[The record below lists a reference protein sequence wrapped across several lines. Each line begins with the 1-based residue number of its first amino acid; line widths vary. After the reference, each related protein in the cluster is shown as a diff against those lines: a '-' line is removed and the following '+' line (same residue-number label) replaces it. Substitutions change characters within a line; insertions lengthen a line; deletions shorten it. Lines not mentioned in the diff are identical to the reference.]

1 MAEEVC
7 AADSQIR
14 KNTKKRKSFVFY
26 RHMVGIFYIGS
37 IFCALVTIYLLL
49 YNENAIKT
57 FANYLLA
64 SYFVFQISC
73 LFVYV
78 LIIYGLIIDLPYLYK
93 ASASINFLLP
103 PITYLYV
110 RVILFN
116 KQKLNTLDFLHLI
129 PFILV
134 VINYLPFY
142 LLPISIKN
150 NIVLELLKDINT
162 SYKIQVGYLSEY
174 VINFF
179 RILQSL
185 IYLIFQWKLI
195 ITFNKQN
202 KNIEVEKQINN
213 VIKWLRIFTSLSTIS
228 LIAFIL
234 LASIAVVIQDIY
246 ADGFIFHL
254 PDYIFA
260 SCFFVIST
268 YLLTHPSIFAGL
280 PFIKYKQTPSTLILN
295 QTDYIPYIEQD
306 YSTEIRIIID
316 YFETKKPYLIK
327 GLNISQLAVE
337 INISTR
343 LISFIMNQHFEMRFN
358 EFINKYR
365 VSYIKEKINKNY
377 LDSYT
382 LNSLASEAGFSN
394 LTTFIAAFKKMEN
407 CTPSEYLLRIK

>member
-1 MAEEVC
+1 
-7 AADSQIR
+7 
-14 KNTKKRKSFVFY
+14 
-26 RHMVGIFYIGS
+26 MVGIFYIGS

-64 SYFVFQISC
+64 SYFIFCISC
-73 LFVYV
+73 LSVYV
-78 LIIYGLIIDLPYLYK
+78 LILYGFIIDVPNLYK
-93 ASASINFLLP
+93 ITAPINFLLP
-103 PITYLYV
+103 PIVYLYV
-110 RVILFN
+110 RVMLFN
-116 KQKLNTLDFLHLI
+116 KQKLNFLDFLHII
-129 PFILV
+129 PFLLV
-134 VINYLPFY
+134 FINYLPFY
-142 LLPISIKN
+142 LLPITNKKDI
-150 NIVLELLKDINT
+150 IQELLKDINT
-162 SYKIQVGYLSEY
+162 SYKIQLGYISEY
-174 VINFF
+174 IVNIF
-179 RILQSL
+179 RILQNF
-185 IYLIFQWKLI
+185 IYLIFQWKLV

-228 LIAFIL
+228 LFAFIL
-234 LASIAVVIQDIY
+234 LAFTALVFQDIY

-260 SCFFVIST
+260 SCFFIIST

-306 YSTEIRIIID
+306 YSTEIAIILD
-316 YFETKKPYLIK
+316 YFETKKPYLKK

-337 INISTR
+337 INIPTR
-343 LISFIMNQHFEMRFN
+343 LISFIINQHFEMRFN

-365 VSYIKEKINKNY
+365 VSYIKEKINEKY
-377 LDSYT
+377 LDSFT

-394 LTTFIAAFKKMEN
+394 LTTFIAAFKKIEN
-407 CTPSEYLLRIK
+407 CTPSEYLLKIN

>member
-1 MAEEVC
+1 
-7 AADSQIR
+7 
-14 KNTKKRKSFVFY
+14 
-26 RHMVGIFYIGS
+26 MVGIFYIGS

-64 SYFVFQISC
+64 SYFIFCISC
-73 LFVYV
+73 LSVYV
-78 LIIYGLIIDLPYLYK
+78 LILYGFIIDVPNLYK
-93 ASASINFLLP
+93 ITAPINFLLP
-103 PITYLYV
+103 PIVYLYV
-110 RVILFN
+110 RVMLFN
-116 KQKLNTLDFLHLI
+116 KQKLNFLDFLHII
-129 PFILV
+129 PFLLV
-134 VINYLPFY
+134 FINYLPFY
-142 LLPISIKN
+142 LLPISNKKDI
-150 NIVLELLKDINT
+150 IQELLKDINT
-162 SYKIQVGYLSEY
+162 SYKIQLGYLSEY
-174 VINFF
+174 IINIF
-179 RILQSL
+179 RILQNL

-228 LIAFIL
+228 LFAFIL
-234 LASIAVVIQDIY
+234 LAFTALVFQDIY

-260 SCFFVIST
+260 SCFFIIST

-280 PFIKYKQTPSTLILN
+280 PFIKYTQTPSTLILN

-306 YSTEIRIIID
+306 YSIEIALILD
-316 YFETKKPYLIK
+316 YFKTKKPYLKK

-337 INISTR
+337 INIPTR
-343 LISFIMNQHFEMRFN
+343 LISFIINQHFEMRFN

-365 VSYIKEKINKNY
+365 VSYIKEKINEKY
-377 LDSYT
+377 LDSFT

-394 LTTFIAAFKKMEN
+394 LTTFIAAFKKIEN
-407 CTPSEYLLRIK
+407 CTPSEYLLKIN

>member
-1 MAEEVC
+1 
-7 AADSQIR
+7 
-14 KNTKKRKSFVFY
+14 
-26 RHMVGIFYIGS
+26 MVGIFYIGS

-64 SYFVFQISC
+64 SYFIFCISC
-73 LFVYV
+73 LSVYV
-78 LIIYGLIIDLPYLYK
+78 LIIYGFIIDVPYLYK
-93 ASASINFLLP
+93 ITAPINFLLP
-103 PITYLYV
+103 PIVYLYV
-110 RVILFN
+110 RVMLFN
-116 KQKLNTLDFLHLI
+116 KQKLNFLDFLHII
-129 PFILV
+129 PFLLV
-134 VINYLPFY
+134 FINYLPFY
-142 LLPISIKN
+142 LLPISNKKDI
-150 NIVLELLKDINT
+150 IQELLKDINT
-162 SYKIQVGYLSEY
+162 SYKIQVGYISEY
-174 VINFF
+174 IVNIF
-179 RILQSL
+179 RILQNL

-213 VIKWLRIFTSLSTIS
+213 VIKWLRILTSLSTIS
-228 LIAFIL
+228 LFAFIL
-234 LASIAVVIQDIY
+234 LAFTALVFQDIY

-260 SCFFVIST
+260 SCFFIIST

-306 YSTEIRIIID
+306 YSTEIAIILD
-316 YFETKKPYLIK
+316 YFETKKPYLKK

-337 INISTR
+337 INIPTR
-343 LISFIMNQHFEMRFN
+343 LISFIINQHFEMRFN

-365 VSYIKEKINKNY
+365 VSYIKEKINEKY
-377 LDSYT
+377 LDSFT

-394 LTTFIAAFKKMEN
+394 LTTFIAAFKKIEN
-407 CTPSEYLLRIK
+407 CTPSEYLLKIN

>member
-1 MAEEVC
+1 
-7 AADSQIR
+7 
-14 KNTKKRKSFVFY
+14 
-26 RHMVGIFYIGS
+26 MVGIFYIGS

-64 SYFVFQISC
+64 SYFIFCISC
-73 LFVYV
+73 LSVYV
-78 LIIYGLIIDLPYLYK
+78 LIIYGIIIDAPYLYK
-93 ASASINFLLP
+93 ITAPINFLLP
-103 PITYLYV
+103 PIVYLYV
-110 RVILFN
+110 RVMLFN
-116 KQKLNTLDFLHLI
+116 KQKLKILDFLHII
-129 PFILV
+129 PFLLV
-134 VINYLPFY
+134 LINYLPFY
-142 LLPISIKN
+142 LLPISNKKDI
-150 NIVLELLKDINT
+150 IQELLKDINI

-174 VINFF
+174 IINIF
-179 RILQSL
+179 RILQNL

-202 KNIEVEKQINN
+202 KNIEVEKQIDN

-234 LASIAVVIQDIY
+234 LAFTALVFQDIY
-246 ADGFIFHL
+246 ADGFIFDL

-260 SCFFVIST
+260 SCFFIIST

-306 YSTEIRIIID
+306 YSTEIRIIMD

>member
-1 MAEEVC
+1 
-7 AADSQIR
+7 
-14 KNTKKRKSFVFY
+14 
-26 RHMVGIFYIGS
+26 MVGIFYIGS

-64 SYFVFQISC
+64 SYFIFCISC
-73 LFVYV
+73 LSVYV
-78 LIIYGLIIDLPYLYK
+78 LIIYGIIIDAPYLYK
-93 ASASINFLLP
+93 ITAPINFLLP
-103 PITYLYV
+103 PIVYLYV
-110 RVILFN
+110 RVMLFN
-116 KQKLNTLDFLHLI
+116 KQKLKILDFLHII
-129 PFILV
+129 PFLLV
-134 VINYLPFY
+134 LINYLPFY
-142 LLPISIKN
+142 LLPISNKKDI
-150 NIVLELLKDINT
+150 IQELLKDINT
-162 SYKIQVGYLSEY
+162 SYKIQVGYISEY
-174 VINFF
+174 IVNIF
-179 RILQSL
+179 RILQNL

-228 LIAFIL
+228 LFAFML
-234 LASIAVVIQDIY
+234 LAFTALVFQDIY

-260 SCFFVIST
+260 SCFFIIST

-306 YSTEIRIIID
+306 YSIEIALILD
-316 YFETKKPYLIK
+316 YFKTKKPYLKK

-337 INISTR
+337 INIPTR
-343 LISFIMNQHFEMRFN
+343 LISFIINQHFEMRFN

-365 VSYIKEKINKNY
+365 VSYIKEKINEKY
-377 LDSYT
+377 LDSFT

-394 LTTFIAAFKKMEN
+394 LTTFIAAFKKIEN
-407 CTPSEYLLRIK
+407 CTPSEYLLKIN

>member
-1 MAEEVC
+1 
-7 AADSQIR
+7 
-14 KNTKKRKSFVFY
+14 
-26 RHMVGIFYIGS
+26 MVGIFYIGS

-64 SYFVFQISC
+64 SYFIFCISC
-73 LFVYV
+73 LSVYV
-78 LIIYGLIIDLPYLYK
+78 LIIYGLIIEVPYLYK
-93 ASASINFLLP
+93 ITAPINFLLP
-103 PITYLYV
+103 PIVYLYV
-110 RVILFN
+110 RIMLFN
-116 KQKLNTLDFLHLI
+116 KQKLNNLDFLHII
-129 PFILV
+129 PFLLV
-134 VINYLPFY
+134 LINYLPFY
-142 LLPISIKN
+142 LLPISNKKDI
-150 NIVLELLKDINT
+150 IQDLLKDINI

-174 VINFF
+174 IINIF
-179 RILQSL
+179 RILQNL

-202 KNIEVEKQINN
+202 KNIEVEKQIDN

-234 LASIAVVIQDIY
+234 LAFTALVFQDIY
-246 ADGFIFHL
+246 ADGFIFDL

-260 SCFFVIST
+260 SCFFIIST

-306 YSTEIRIIID
+306 YSTEIRIIMD

-365 VSYIKEKINKNY
+365 VSYIKQKINESY

-394 LTTFIAAFKKMEN
+394 LTTFIAAFKKIEN

>member
-1 MAEEVC
+1 
-7 AADSQIR
+7 
-14 KNTKKRKSFVFY
+14 
-26 RHMVGIFYIGS
+26 MVGIFYIGS

-64 SYFVFQISC
+64 SYFIFCISC
-73 LFVYV
+73 LSVYV
-78 LIIYGLIIDLPYLYK
+78 LIIYGIIIEAPYLYK
-93 ASASINFLLP
+93 ITAPINFLLP
-103 PITYLYV
+103 PIVYLYV
-110 RVILFN
+110 RVMLFN
-116 KQKLNTLDFLHLI
+116 KQKLKILDFLHII
-129 PFILV
+129 PFLLV
-134 VINYLPFY
+134 LINYLPFY
-142 LLPISIKN
+142 LLPISNKKDI
-150 NIVLELLKDINT
+150 IQELFKDINT

-174 VINFF
+174 IINIF
-179 RILQSL
+179 RILQNL

-234 LASIAVVIQDIY
+234 LAFTALVFQDIY

-260 SCFFVIST
+260 SCFFIIST

-306 YSTEIRIIID
+306 YSIEIALILD
-316 YFETKKPYLIK
+316 YFKTKKPYLKK

-337 INISTR
+337 INIPTR
-343 LISFIMNQHFEMRFN
+343 LISFIINQHFEMRFN

-365 VSYIKEKINKNY
+365 VSYIKEKINEKY
-377 LDSYT
+377 LDSFT

-394 LTTFIAAFKKMEN
+394 LTTFIAAFKKIEN
-407 CTPSEYLLRIK
+407 CTPSEYLLKIN

>member
-1 MAEEVC
+1 
-7 AADSQIR
+7 
-14 KNTKKRKSFVFY
+14 
-26 RHMVGIFYIGS
+26 MVGIFYIGS

-64 SYFVFQISC
+64 SYFIFCISC
-73 LFVYV
+73 LSVYV
-78 LIIYGLIIDLPYLYK
+78 LILYGFIIDVPNLYK
-93 ASASINFLLP
+93 ITAPINFLLP
-103 PITYLYV
+103 PIVYLYV
-110 RVILFN
+110 RVMLFN
-116 KQKLNTLDFLHLI
+116 KQKLNFLDFLHII
-129 PFILV
+129 PFLLV
-134 VINYLPFY
+134 FINYLPFY
-142 LLPISIKN
+142 LLPISNKKDI
-150 NIVLELLKDINT
+150 IQELLKDINT
-162 SYKIQVGYLSEY
+162 SYKIQLGYISEY
-174 VINFF
+174 IVNIF
-179 RILQSL
+179 RILQNF

-228 LIAFIL
+228 LFAFIL
-234 LASIAVVIQDIY
+234 LAFTALVFQDIY

-260 SCFFVIST
+260 SCFFIIST

-306 YSTEIRIIID
+306 YSTEIAIILD
-316 YFETKKPYLIK
+316 YFETKKPYLKK

-337 INISTR
+337 INIPTR
-343 LISFIMNQHFEMRFN
+343 LISFIINQHFEMRFN

-365 VSYIKEKINKNY
+365 VSYIKEKINEKY
-377 LDSYT
+377 LDSFT

-394 LTTFIAAFKKMEN
+394 LTTFIAAFKKIEN
-407 CTPSEYLLRIK
+407 CTPSEYLLKIK

>member
-1 MAEEVC
+1 
-7 AADSQIR
+7 
-14 KNTKKRKSFVFY
+14 
-26 RHMVGIFYIGS
+26 MVGIFYIGS

-64 SYFVFQISC
+64 SYFIFCISC
-73 LFVYV
+73 LSVYV
-78 LIIYGLIIDLPYLYK
+78 LILYGFIIDVPNLYK
-93 ASASINFLLP
+93 ITAPINFLLP
-103 PITYLYV
+103 PIVYLHV
-110 RVILFN
+110 RVMLFN
-116 KQKLNTLDFLHLI
+116 KQKLNFLDFLHII
-129 PFILV
+129 PFLLV
-134 VINYLPFY
+134 FINYLPFY
-142 LLPISIKN
+142 LLPISNKKDI
-150 NIVLELLKDINT
+150 IQELLKDINT
-162 SYKIQVGYLSEY
+162 SYKIQLGYISEY
-174 VINFF
+174 IVNIF
-179 RILQSL
+179 RILQNL

-228 LIAFIL
+228 LFAFIL
-234 LASIAVVIQDIY
+234 LAFTAVVFQDIY

-260 SCFFVIST
+260 SCFFIIST

-306 YSTEIRIIID
+306 YSTEITIILD
-316 YFETKKPYLIK
+316 YFETKKPYLKK

-337 INISTR
+337 INIPTR
-343 LISFIMNQHFEMRFN
+343 LISFIINQHFEMRFN

-365 VSYIKEKINKNY
+365 VSYIKEKINEKY
-377 LDSYT
+377 LDSFT

-394 LTTFIAAFKKMEN
+394 LTTFIAAFKKIEN
-407 CTPSEYLLRIK
+407 CTPSEYLLKINL

>member
-1 MAEEVC
+1 
-7 AADSQIR
+7 
-14 KNTKKRKSFVFY
+14 
-26 RHMVGIFYIGS
+26 MVGIFYIGS

-64 SYFVFQISC
+64 SYFIFCISC
-73 LFVYV
+73 LSVYV
-78 LIIYGLIIDLPYLYK
+78 LILYGFIIDVPYLYK
-93 ASASINFLLP
+93 ITAPINFLLP
-103 PITYLYV
+103 PIVYLYV
-110 RVILFN
+110 RVMLFN
-116 KQKLNTLDFLHLI
+116 KQKLNFLDFLHII
-129 PFILV
+129 PFLLV
-134 VINYLPFY
+134 FINYLPFY
-142 LLPISIKN
+142 LLPISNKKDI
-150 NIVLELLKDINT
+150 IQELLKDINT
-162 SYKIQVGYLSEY
+162 SYKIQLGYLSEY
-174 VINFF
+174 IINIF
-179 RILQSL
+179 RILQNL

-228 LIAFIL
+228 LFAFIL
-234 LASIAVVIQDIY
+234 LAFTALVFQDIY

-260 SCFFVIST
+260 SCFFIIST

-306 YSTEIRIIID
+306 YSTEIAIILD
-316 YFETKKPYLIK
+316 YFETKKPYLKK

-337 INISTR
+337 INIPTR
-343 LISFIMNQHFEMRFN
+343 LISFIINQHFEMRFN

-365 VSYIKEKINKNY
+365 VSYIKEKINEKY
-377 LDSYT
+377 LDSFT

-394 LTTFIAAFKKMEN
+394 LTTFIAAFKKMEK
-407 CTPSEYLLRIK
+407 CTPSEYLMRIK

>member
-1 MAEEVC
+1 
-7 AADSQIR
+7 
-14 KNTKKRKSFVFY
+14 
-26 RHMVGIFYIGS
+26 MVGIFYIGS

-64 SYFVFQISC
+64 SYFIFCISC
-73 LFVYV
+73 LSVYV
-78 LIIYGLIIDLPYLYK
+78 LIIYGLIIEVPYLYK
-93 ASASINFLLP
+93 ITAPINFLLP
-103 PITYLYV
+103 PIVYLYV
-110 RVILFN
+110 RIMLFN
-116 KQKLNTLDFLHLI
+116 KQKLNNLDFLHII
-129 PFILV
+129 PFLLV
-134 VINYLPFY
+134 LINYLPFY
-142 LLPISIKN
+142 LLPISNKKDI
-150 NIVLELLKDINT
+150 IQELLKDINI

-174 VINFF
+174 IINIF
-179 RILQSL
+179 RILQNL

-234 LASIAVVIQDIY
+234 LAFTALVFQDIY
-246 ADGFIFHL
+246 ADGFIFDL

-260 SCFFVIST
+260 SCFFIIST

-306 YSTEIRIIID
+306 YSIEIALILD
-316 YFETKKPYLIK
+316 YFKTKKPYLKK

-337 INISTR
+337 INIPTR
-343 LISFIMNQHFEMRFN
+343 LISFIINQHFEMRFN

-365 VSYIKEKINKNY
+365 VSYIKEKINEKY
-377 LDSYT
+377 LDSFT

-394 LTTFIAAFKKMEN
+394 LTTFIAAFKKIEN
-407 CTPSEYLLRIK
+407 CTPSEYLLKIN

>member
-1 MAEEVC
+1 
-7 AADSQIR
+7 
-14 KNTKKRKSFVFY
+14 
-26 RHMVGIFYIGS
+26 MVGIFYIGS

-64 SYFVFQISC
+64 SYFIFCISC
-73 LFVYV
+73 LSVYV
-78 LIIYGLIIDLPYLYK
+78 LIIYGIIIDAPYLYK
-93 ASASINFLLP
+93 ITAPINFLLP
-103 PITYLYV
+103 PIVYLYV
-110 RVILFN
+110 RVMLFN
-116 KQKLNTLDFLHLI
+116 KQKLKILDFLHII
-129 PFILV
+129 PFLLV
-134 VINYLPFY
+134 LINYLPFY
-142 LLPISIKN
+142 LLPISNKKDI
-150 NIVLELLKDINT
+150 IQELFKDINT

-174 VINFF
+174 IINIF
-179 RILQSL
+179 RILQNL

-228 LIAFIL
+228 LFAFML
-234 LASIAVVIQDIY
+234 LAFTALVFQDIY

-260 SCFFVIST
+260 SCFFIIST

-306 YSTEIRIIID
+306 YSTEIAIILD
-316 YFETKKPYLIK
+316 YFETKKPYLKK

-337 INISTR
+337 INIPTR
-343 LISFIMNQHFEMRFN
+343 LISFIINQHFEMRFN

-365 VSYIKEKINKNY
+365 ISYIKEKINEKY
-377 LDSYT
+377 LDSFT

-394 LTTFIAAFKKMEN
+394 LTTFIAAFKKIEN
-407 CTPSEYLLRIK
+407 CTPSEYLLKIKL

>member
-1 MAEEVC
+1 
-7 AADSQIR
+7 
-14 KNTKKRKSFVFY
+14 
-26 RHMVGIFYIGS
+26 MVGIFYIGS

-64 SYFVFQISC
+64 SYFIFCISC
-73 LFVYV
+73 LSVYV
-78 LIIYGLIIDLPYLYK
+78 LIIYGLIIEVPYLYK
-93 ASASINFLLP
+93 ITAPINFLLP
-103 PITYLYV
+103 PIVYLYV
-110 RVILFN
+110 RIMLFN
-116 KQKLNTLDFLHLI
+116 KQKLNNLDFLHII
-129 PFILV
+129 PFLLV
-134 VINYLPFY
+134 LINYLPFY
-142 LLPISIKN
+142 LLPISNKKDI
-150 NIVLELLKDINT
+150 IQELLKDINI

-174 VINFF
+174 IINIF
-179 RILQSL
+179 RILQNL

-228 LIAFIL
+228 LFAFIL
-234 LASIAVVIQDIY
+234 LAFIALVFQDIY
-246 ADGFIFHL
+246 ANGFIFHL

-260 SCFFVIST
+260 SCFFIIST

-306 YSTEIRIIID
+306 YSIEIALILD
-316 YFETKKPYLIK
+316 YFKTKKPYLKK

-337 INISTR
+337 INIPTR
-343 LISFIMNQHFEMRFN
+343 LISFIINQHFEMRFN

-365 VSYIKEKINKNY
+365 VSYIKEKINEKY
-377 LDSYT
+377 LDSFT

-394 LTTFIAAFKKMEN
+394 LTTFIAAFKKIEN
-407 CTPSEYLLRIK
+407 CTPSEYLLKIN

>member
-1 MAEEVC
+1 
-7 AADSQIR
+7 
-14 KNTKKRKSFVFY
+14 
-26 RHMVGIFYIGS
+26 MVGIFYIGS

-64 SYFVFQISC
+64 SYFIFCISC
-73 LFVYV
+73 LSVYV
-78 LIIYGLIIDLPYLYK
+78 LIIYGIIIDAPYLYK
-93 ASASINFLLP
+93 ITAPINFLLP
-103 PITYLYV
+103 PIVYLYV
-110 RVILFN
+110 RIMLFN
-116 KQKLNTLDFLHLI
+116 KQKLNNLDFLHII
-129 PFILV
+129 PFLLV
-134 VINYLPFY
+134 LINYLPFY
-142 LLPISIKN
+142 LLPISNKKDI
-150 NIVLELLKDINT
+150 IQELFKDINT

-174 VINFF
+174 IINIF
-179 RILQSL
+179 RILQNL

-228 LIAFIL
+228 LFAFML
-234 LASIAVVIQDIY
+234 LAFTALVFQDIY

-260 SCFFVIST
+260 SCFFIIST

-306 YSTEIRIIID
+306 YSTEIAIILD
-316 YFETKKPYLIK
+316 YFETKKPYLKK

-337 INISTR
+337 INIPTR
-343 LISFIMNQHFEMRFN
+343 LISFIINQHFEMRFN

-365 VSYIKEKINKNY
+365 ISYIKEKINEKY
-377 LDSYT
+377 LDSFT

-394 LTTFIAAFKKMEN
+394 LTTFIAAFKKIEN
-407 CTPSEYLLRIK
+407 CTPSEYLLKIKL

>member
-1 MAEEVC
+1 
-7 AADSQIR
+7 
-14 KNTKKRKSFVFY
+14 
-26 RHMVGIFYIGS
+26 MVGIFYIGS

-64 SYFVFQISC
+64 SYFIFCISC
-73 LFVYV
+73 LSVYV
-78 LIIYGLIIDLPYLYK
+78 LIIYGIIIDVPYLYK
-93 ASASINFLLP
+93 ITAPINFLLP
-103 PITYLYV
+103 PIVYLYV
-110 RVILFN
+110 RVMLFN
-116 KQKLNTLDFLHLI
+116 KQKLKILDFLHII
-129 PFILV
+129 PFLLV
-134 VINYLPFY
+134 LINYLPFY
-142 LLPISIKN
+142 LLPISNKKDI
-150 NIVLELLKDINT
+150 IQELFKDINT

-174 VINFF
+174 IINIF
-179 RILQSL
+179 RILQNL
-185 IYLIFQWKLI
+185 IYLILQWKLI

-213 VIKWLRIFTSLSTIS
+213 VIKWLSIFTSLSTVS
-228 LIAFIL
+228 LFAFIL
-234 LASIAVVIQDIY
+234 LAFTALVFQDIY

-260 SCFFVIST
+260 SCFFIIST

-295 QTDYIPYIEQD
+295 QTDNIPYIDQD
-306 YSTEIRIIID
+306 YSTEIAIILD
-316 YFETKKPYLIK
+316 FFETKKPYLKK

-343 LISFIMNQHFEMRFN
+343 LISFIINQHFEMRFN

-365 VSYIKEKINKNY
+365 VSYIKEKINEKY
-377 LDSYT
+377 LDSFT

-394 LTTFIAAFKKMEN
+394 LTTFIAAFKKIEN
-407 CTPSEYLLRIK
+407 CTPSEYLLKIKL

>member
-1 MAEEVC
+1 
-7 AADSQIR
+7 
-14 KNTKKRKSFVFY
+14 
-26 RHMVGIFYIGS
+26 MVGIFYIGS

-64 SYFVFQISC
+64 SYFIFCISC
-73 LFVYV
+73 LSVYV
-78 LIIYGLIIDLPYLYK
+78 LIIYGIIIDVPYLYK
-93 ASASINFLLP
+93 ITAPINFLLP
-103 PITYLYV
+103 PIVYLYV
-110 RVILFN
+110 RVMLFN
-116 KQKLNTLDFLHLI
+116 KQKLKFLDFLHII
-129 PFILV
+129 PFLLV
-134 VINYLPFY
+134 FINYLPFY
-142 LLPISIKN
+142 LLPISNKKDI
-150 NIVLELLKDINT
+150 IQELLKDINT
-162 SYKIQVGYLSEY
+162 SYKIQLGYISEY
-174 VINFF
+174 IVNIF
-179 RILQSL
+179 RILQNL

-228 LIAFIL
+228 LFAFIL
-234 LASIAVVIQDIY
+234 LAFTALLFQDIY

-260 SCFFVIST
+260 SCFFIIST

-306 YSTEIRIIID
+306 YSTEIAIILD
-316 YFETKKPYLIK
+316 YFETKKPYLKK

-337 INISTR
+337 INIPTR
-343 LISFIMNQHFEMRFN
+343 LISFIINQHFEMRFN

-365 VSYIKEKINKNY
+365 VSYIKEKINEKY
-377 LDSYT
+377 LDSFT

-394 LTTFIAAFKKMEN
+394 LTTFIAAFKKIEN
-407 CTPSEYLLRIK
+407 CTPSEYLLKIN

>member
-1 MAEEVC
+1 
-7 AADSQIR
+7 
-14 KNTKKRKSFVFY
+14 
-26 RHMVGIFYIGS
+26 MVGIFYIGS

-64 SYFVFQISC
+64 SYFIFCISC
-73 LFVYV
+73 LSVYV
-78 LIIYGLIIDLPYLYK
+78 LILYGFIIDVPYLYK
-93 ASASINFLLP
+93 ITAPINFLLP
-103 PITYLYV
+103 PIVYLYV
-110 RVILFN
+110 RVMLFN
-116 KQKLNTLDFLHLI
+116 KQKLNFLDFLHII
-129 PFILV
+129 PFFLV
-134 VINYLPFY
+134 FINYLPFY
-142 LLPISIKN
+142 LLPITNKKDI
-150 NIVLELLKDINT
+150 IQELLKDINI

-174 VINFF
+174 IVNIF
-179 RILQSL
+179 RILQNL

-228 LIAFIL
+228 LFAFIL
-234 LASIAVVIQDIY
+234 LAFTALVFQDIY

-260 SCFFVIST
+260 SCFFIIST

-306 YSTEIRIIID
+306 YSTEITIILD
-316 YFETKKPYLIK
+316 FFETKKPYLKK

-337 INISTR
+337 INIPTR
-343 LISFIMNQHFEMRFN
+343 LISFIINQHFEMRFN

-365 VSYIKEKINKNY
+365 VSYIKEKINEKY
-377 LDSYT
+377 LDSFT

-394 LTTFIAAFKKMEN
+394 LTTFIAAFKKIEN
-407 CTPSEYLLRIK
+407 CTPSEYLLKIN

>member
-1 MAEEVC
+1 
-7 AADSQIR
+7 
-14 KNTKKRKSFVFY
+14 
-26 RHMVGIFYIGS
+26 MVGIFYIGS

-64 SYFVFQISC
+64 SYFIFCISC
-73 LFVYV
+73 LSVYV
-78 LIIYGLIIDLPYLYK
+78 LIIYGIIIDAPYLYK
-93 ASASINFLLP
+93 ITAPINFLLP
-103 PITYLYV
+103 PIVYLYV
-110 RVILFN
+110 RVMLFN
-116 KQKLNTLDFLHLI
+116 KQKLKILDFLHII
-129 PFILV
+129 PFLLV
-134 VINYLPFY
+134 LINYLPFY
-142 LLPISIKN
+142 LLPISNKKDI
-150 NIVLELLKDINT
+150 IQELFKDINT

-174 VINFF
+174 IINIF
-179 RILQSL
+179 RILQNL

-228 LIAFIL
+228 LFAFIL
-234 LASIAVVIQDIY
+234 LAFTALVFQDIY

-260 SCFFVIST
+260 SCFFIIST

-306 YSTEIRIIID
+306 YSIEIALILD
-316 YFETKKPYLIK
+316 YFKTKKPYLKK

-337 INISTR
+337 INIPTR
-343 LISFIMNQHFEMRFN
+343 LISFIINQHFEMRFN

-365 VSYIKEKINKNY
+365 VSYIKEKINEKY
-377 LDSYT
+377 LDSFT

-394 LTTFIAAFKKMEN
+394 LTTFIAAFKKIEN
-407 CTPSEYLLRIK
+407 CTPSEYLLKIN

>member
-1 MAEEVC
+1 
-7 AADSQIR
+7 
-14 KNTKKRKSFVFY
+14 
-26 RHMVGIFYIGS
+26 MVGIFYIGS

-64 SYFVFQISC
+64 SYFIFCISC
-73 LFVYV
+73 LSVYV
-78 LIIYGLIIDLPYLYK
+78 LIIYGFIIDVPYLYK
-93 ASASINFLLP
+93 ITAPINFLLP
-103 PITYLYV
+103 PIVYLYV
-110 RVILFN
+110 RVMLFN
-116 KQKLNTLDFLHLI
+116 KQKLNFLDFLHII
-129 PFILV
+129 PFLLV
-134 VINYLPFY
+134 FINYLPFY
-142 LLPISIKN
+142 LLPISNKTDI
-150 NIVLELLKDINT
+150 IQELLKDINT
-162 SYKIQVGYLSEY
+162 SYKIQVGYISEY
-174 VINFF
+174 IVNIF
-179 RILQSL
+179 RILQNL

-228 LIAFIL
+228 LFAFIL
-234 LASIAVVIQDIY
+234 LAFTALVFQDIY

-260 SCFFVIST
+260 SCFFIIST

-306 YSTEIRIIID
+306 YSTEIAIILD
-316 YFETKKPYLIK
+316 YFETKKPYLKK

-337 INISTR
+337 INIPTR
-343 LISFIMNQHFEMRFN
+343 LISFIINQHFEMRFN

-365 VSYIKEKINKNY
+365 VSYIKEKINEKY
-377 LDSYT
+377 LDSFT

-394 LTTFIAAFKKMEN
+394 LTTFIAAFKKIEN
-407 CTPSEYLLRIK
+407 CTPSEYLLKINL

>member
-1 MAEEVC
+1 
-7 AADSQIR
+7 
-14 KNTKKRKSFVFY
+14 
-26 RHMVGIFYIGS
+26 MVGIFYIGS

-64 SYFVFQISC
+64 SYFIFCISC
-73 LFVYV
+73 LSVYV
-78 LIIYGLIIDLPYLYK
+78 LIIYGIIIDAPYLYK
-93 ASASINFLLP
+93 ITAPINFLLP
-103 PITYLYV
+103 PIVYLYV
-110 RVILFN
+110 RVMLFN
-116 KQKLNTLDFLHLI
+116 KQKLKILDFLHII
-129 PFILV
+129 PFLLV
-134 VINYLPFY
+134 LINYLPFY
-142 LLPISIKN
+142 LLPISNKKDI
-150 NIVLELLKDINT
+150 IQDLLKDINI

-174 VINFF
+174 IINIF
-179 RILQSL
+179 RILQNL

-202 KNIEVEKQINN
+202 KNIEVEKQIDN

-234 LASIAVVIQDIY
+234 LAFTALVFQDIY
-246 ADGFIFHL
+246 ADGFIFDL

-260 SCFFVIST
+260 SCFFIIST

-306 YSTEIRIIID
+306 YSTEIRIIMD

-365 VSYIKEKINKNY
+365 VSYIKEKINESY

>member
-1 MAEEVC
+1 
-7 AADSQIR
+7 
-14 KNTKKRKSFVFY
+14 
-26 RHMVGIFYIGS
+26 MVGIFYIGS

-64 SYFVFQISC
+64 SYFIFCISC
-73 LFVYV
+73 LSVYV
-78 LIIYGLIIDLPYLYK
+78 LIIYEFIIDVPYLYK
-93 ASASINFLLP
+93 ITAPINFLLP
-103 PITYLYV
+103 PIVYLYV
-110 RVILFN
+110 RVMLFN
-116 KQKLNTLDFLHLI
+116 KQKLNFLDFLHII
-129 PFILV
+129 PFLLV
-134 VINYLPFY
+134 FINYLPFY
-142 LLPISIKN
+142 LLPISNKKDI
-150 NIVLELLKDINT
+150 IQELLKDINT

-174 VINFF
+174 IVNIF
-179 RILQSL
+179 RILQNL

-228 LIAFIL
+228 LFAFIL
-234 LASIAVVIQDIY
+234 LAFTALVFEDID

-260 SCFFVIST
+260 SCFFIIST

-306 YSTEIRIIID
+306 YSTEIAIILD
-316 YFETKKPYLIK
+316 YFETKKPYLKK

-337 INISTR
+337 VSIPTR
-343 LISFIMNQHFEMRFN
+343 LISFIINQHFEMRFN

-365 VSYIKEKINKNY
+365 VSYIKEKINEKY
-377 LDSYT
+377 LDSFT

-394 LTTFIAAFKKMEN
+394 LTTFIAAFKKIEN
-407 CTPSEYLLRIK
+407 CTPSEYLLKIN

>member
-1 MAEEVC
+1 
-7 AADSQIR
+7 
-14 KNTKKRKSFVFY
+14 
-26 RHMVGIFYIGS
+26 MVGIFYIGS

-64 SYFVFQISC
+64 SYFIFCISC
-73 LFVYV
+73 LSVYV
-78 LIIYGLIIDLPYLYK
+78 LILYGFIIDVPYLYK
-93 ASASINFLLP
+93 ITAPINFLPP
-103 PITYLYV
+103 PIVYLYV
-110 RVILFN
+110 RVMLFN
-116 KQKLNTLDFLHLI
+116 KQKLNFLDFLHII
-129 PFILV
+129 PFLLV
-134 VINYLPFY
+134 FINYLPFY
-142 LLPISIKN
+142 LLPISNKKDI
-150 NIVLELLKDINT
+150 IQELLKDINT
-162 SYKIQVGYLSEY
+162 SYKIQLGYISEY
-174 VINFF
+174 IVNIF
-179 RILQSL
+179 RILQNF
-185 IYLIFQWKLI
+185 IYLIFQWKLV

-228 LIAFIL
+228 LFAFIL
-234 LASIAVVIQDIY
+234 LAFTALVFQDIY

-260 SCFFVIST
+260 SCSFIIST

-306 YSTEIRIIID
+306 YSTEIAIILD
-316 YFETKKPYLIK
+316 YFETKKPYLKK

-337 INISTR
+337 INIPTR
-343 LISFIMNQHFEMRFN
+343 LISFIINQHFEMRFN

-365 VSYIKEKINKNY
+365 VSYIKEKINEKY
-377 LDSYT
+377 LDSFT

-394 LTTFIAAFKKMEN
+394 LTTFIAAFKKIEN
-407 CTPSEYLLRIK
+407 CTPSEYLLKIN

>member
-1 MAEEVC
+1 
-7 AADSQIR
+7 
-14 KNTKKRKSFVFY
+14 
-26 RHMVGIFYIGS
+26 MVGIFYIGS

-64 SYFVFQISC
+64 SYFIFCISC
-73 LFVYV
+73 LSVYV
-78 LIIYGLIIDLPYLYK
+78 LILYGFIIDVPNLYK
-93 ASASINFLLP
+93 ITAPINFLLP
-103 PITYLYV
+103 PIVYLYV
-110 RVILFN
+110 RVMLFN
-116 KQKLNTLDFLHLI
+116 KQKLNFLDFLHII
-129 PFILV
+129 PFLLV
-134 VINYLPFY
+134 FINYLPFY
-142 LLPISIKN
+142 LLPISNKKDI
-150 NIVLELLKDINT
+150 IQELLKDINT
-162 SYKIQVGYLSEY
+162 SYKIQVGYISEY
-174 VINFF
+174 IVNIF
-179 RILQSL
+179 RILQNL

-228 LIAFIL
+228 LFAFIL
-234 LASIAVVIQDIY
+234 LAFTALVFQDIY

-260 SCFFVIST
+260 SCFFIIST

-306 YSTEIRIIID
+306 YSTEIAIILD
-316 YFETKKPYLIK
+316 YFETKKPYLKK

-337 INISTR
+337 INIPTR
-343 LISFIMNQHFEMRFN
+343 LISFIINQHFEMRFN

-365 VSYIKEKINKNY
+365 VSYIKEKINEKY
-377 LDSYT
+377 LDSFT

-394 LTTFIAAFKKMEN
+394 LTTFIAAFKKIEN
-407 CTPSEYLLRIK
+407 CTPSEYLLKIN

>member
-1 MAEEVC
+1 
-7 AADSQIR
+7 
-14 KNTKKRKSFVFY
+14 
-26 RHMVGIFYIGS
+26 MVGIFYIGS

-64 SYFVFQISC
+64 SYFIFCISC
-73 LFVYV
+73 LSVYV
-78 LIIYGLIIDLPYLYK
+78 LIIYGIIIDVPYLYK
-93 ASASINFLLP
+93 ITAPINFLLP
-103 PITYLYV
+103 PIVYLYV
-110 RVILFN
+110 RVMLFN
-116 KQKLNTLDFLHLI
+116 KQKLKILDFLHII
-129 PFILV
+129 PFLLV
-134 VINYLPFY
+134 LINYLPFY
-142 LLPISIKN
+142 LLPISNKKDI
-150 NIVLELLKDINT
+150 IQELFKDINT

-174 VINFF
+174 IINIF
-179 RILQSL
+179 RILQNL

-234 LASIAVVIQDIY
+234 LAFTALAFQDIY

-260 SCFFVIST
+260 SCFFIIST

-295 QTDYIPYIEQD
+295 QTDYMPYIEQD
-306 YSTEIRIIID
+306 YSTEIAIILD
-316 YFETKKPYLIK
+316 YFETKKPYLKK

-337 INISTR
+337 INIPTR
-343 LISFIMNQHFEMRFN
+343 LISFIINQHFEMRFN

-365 VSYIKEKINKNY
+365 VSYIKEKINEKY
-377 LDSYT
+377 LDSFT

-394 LTTFIAAFKKMEN
+394 LTTFIAAFKKIEN
-407 CTPSEYLLRIK
+407 CTPSEYLLKIN